1 MRTPVPTTVQSIDP
15 ETFTY
20 WAFISYSHR
29 DRKWG
34 DWLHRA
40 LETYRVPKR
49 FVGKV
54 TRDGVLPRR
63 LFPIFR
69 DREELR
75 VSSDLGNEINQA
87 LIESRYL
94 IIVCSPN
101 SAKSVWVDEE
111 IKFFKKLGR
120 EDRVLAL
127 IVAGEPN
134 ASDGK
139 PGFTTE
145 DECFPEALRYQVGSD
160 GRVLSVRTEPV
171 AGDVRQGKDGKT
183 NAKLKLLAGLLD
195 VNFDALRQREQERR
209 RRSLLQVTGAALL
222 ISVAMSLVAVYA
234 VLQAREAKKQTKAA
248 EYARDQADGLINFML
263 YDLRDR
269 LQPIGR
275 LDVLDDVA
283 KKAKEYLDRLPKE
296 LVTASRLEQQA
307 VLRNNL
313 GDVLVLQGK
322 LAEALGVYQQGLALA
337 KRLAEQDKTNSGWQR
352 DLLRSY
358 WRVGDVLQTQ
368 GKLPEALNVYQQVM
382 AIAKSLAE
390 QDKTN
395 TEWQRDLSLSYNGVG
410 SVLQTQGKL
419 PEALDA
425 YQQGLALAKRL
436 AEQDKSNSG
445 WQRDLSVSLN
455 RIGEVL
461 AAQGRLA
468 EALDAYQQGLK
479 IRQSLADQDK
489 TNSGWQRDLVVSY
502 NNVGDVLAAQGD
514 LIGALNGYR
523 DAFAISEMLAKRDPS
538 NVDWQNDAAWSRYCI
553 AKVLTRSKNGDRNE
567 AKRLVAEGVEIITRL
582 EHQGALNRYTQ
593 DTLNK
598 LSEISNVLNSSS
610 SE

>member
-610 SE
+610 SK